1 MKGNDEVIQVLQD
14 VLCAELTAV
23 NQYFIHARMC
33 ENWGY
38 KKLAAYIRKESIEEM
53 QHAQEII
60 DRILYFDGAPNMQK
74 YMKINVGKTV
84 PEQFAADLRGRV
96 PGRPAPQQG
105 RRGRA
110 RPRRQRHPRAPREDP
125 RGRGGARGL
134 ARGAA
139 RADQGDG
146 RRELPRAADGMRKA
160 TLALALGAAV
170 ALAAPAAFSQHPGPA
185 PAGPRGRARL
195 RGAAARRPGRDPP
208 RRDPPP
214 EPPAAHLRRPERRGL
229 LERGRQEH
237 RLPADERGRGR
248 DVRPAVRGRRRDREE
263 PHGLERQGPGDLRLL
278 LRRRPARPLRLDPP
292 RRPRLPAARRPLEG
306 LRLADDRRLRHR
318 EPRPR
323 RLRLPAP
330 HRHARLRRR
339 GHALAGREDDRL
351 HLRPRRRPRDLHDG
365 DRRDE
370 REAPHARARLR
381 RRPVLLPRRQ
391 AHRVPPR
398 RPPRRG
404 EPRPLQGAPRAAPL
418 PRRARSRSGS

>member
-1 MKGNDEVIQVLQD
+1 
-14 VLCAELTAV
+14 
-23 NQYFIHARMC
+23 
-33 ENWGY
+33 
-38 KKLAAYIRKESIEEM
+38 
-53 QHAQEII
+53 
-60 DRILYFDGAPNMQK
+60 
-74 YMKINVGKTV
+74 
-84 PEQFAADLRGRV
+84 
-96 PGRPAPQQG
+96 
-105 RRGRA
+105 
-110 RPRRQRHPRAPREDP
+110 
-125 RGRGGARGL
+125 
-134 ARGAA
+134 
-139 RADQGDG
+139 
-146 RRELPRAADGMRKA
+146 MRKT

-185 PAGPRGRARL
+185 PAGPPAAPAS

-208 RRDPPP
+208 RRDAPP

-237 RLPADERGRGR
+237 RLPGDERGRGR

-323 RLRLPAP
+323 RLRLQAP
-330 HRHARLRRR
+330 HRDARLRRR
-339 GHALAGREDDRL
+339 GDALAGREDDRL

-370 REAPHARARLR
+370 REAAHPRARLR
-381 RRPVLLPRRQ
+381 RRAVLLPRRQ
-391 AHRVPPR
+391 AHRLPPR

-418 PRRARSRSGS
+418 PAGRARDLGHERGRLRQAPGDEARRRVLRTVLPPGRPAHHLLEQPPEPPRAQLRPVDDPGRRHRPRAGHHRGDLRRLPDVLAEREAARLREQPRRQGRRARRTSSSPTGWSRGSRARGLRRRARPRRP